1 MSFHLVHADAATLLA
16 SDRPVVKRAERV
28 DFTDAV
34 DLLRAAA
41 AIREQALAETEAAR
55 REGHRQGFEAARGQ
69 AEEHLAD
76 RIAAFA
82 AAIDR
87 YEDARRGDIAAAAHA
102 AVRAI
107 VGELDDADL
116 VPRVVERTLAR
127 LSGEGPVTVLVAP
140 GLADPVAA
148 RLDGLAHVTVAAD
161 PGLDALDCVV
171 RTSAGQVIASLSVQL
186 DALAKRWGLDA

>member
-1 MSFHLVHADAATLLA
+1 MSFHLVHADAATLLG
-16 SDRPVVKRAERV
+16 SDRAVIKRAERV
-28 DFTDAV
+28 DFADAV

-41 AIREQALAETEAAR
+41 AIREQALAEAEAAR

-69 AEEHLAD
+69 AEDHLAD
-76 RIAAFA
+76 RIAEFA

-116 VPRVVERTLAR
+116 VPRIVERTLAR
-127 LSGEGPVTVLVAP
+127 LAGEGPVTVLVAST
-140 GLADPVAA
+140 LADPVAA

-161 PGLDALDCVV
+161 PGLAALDCVV
-171 RTSAGQVIASLSVQL
+171 RTHTGQVIASLSVQL

>member
-1 MSFHLVHADAATLLA
+1 MSFHLVHADAATLLG
-16 SDRPVVKRAERV
+16 SDRAVIKRAERV
-28 DFTDAV
+28 DFADAV
-34 DLLRAAA
+34 DVLRAAA
-41 AIREQALAETEAAR
+41 AIREQALAEAEAAR

-69 AEEHLAD
+69 AEDHLAD
-76 RIAAFA
+76 RIAEFA

-107 VGELDDADL
+107 V
-116 VPRVVERTLAR
+116 VERTLAR
-127 LSGEGPVTVLVAP
+127 LAGEGPVTVLVAST
-140 GLADPVAA
+140 LADPVAA

-186 DALAKRWGLDA
+186 DALAKRWGLDS